1 MDIESIREIGK
12 ETRAQDLLD
21 LVRGERI
28 LLKGVGT
35 DTQEESGVVVW
46 KWTNE
51 EFNGRFLVALR
62 TDIEKRS
69 DHNFNPITCQ
79 FYNINQYSVTSI
91 PLKEEGMRRW
101 KTREISPGHYLSFEN
116 TDFTKYNQLLE
127 NVDL

>member
-1 MDIESIREIGK
+1 MTIGKIREIEK
-12 ETRAQDLLD
+12 KTRAQDLSD

-28 LLKGVGT
+28 LLKGVET

-62 TDIEKRS
+62 TDIETRS

-79 FYNINQYSVTSI
+79 FYNINQY
-91 PLKEEGMRRW
+91 KG
-101 KTREISPGHYLSFEN
+101 K
-116 TDFTKYNQLLE
+116 
-127 NVDL
+127 